1 MLLQN
6 NERLKERLDYVERR
20 IEQIR
25 SEGEVMSMDEFI
37 HLLNTANQR
46 RMTMLKEIGRVRAR
60 AIVKKRMEKPF
71 SSVEELEQ
79 IELTWKQIRNILR
92 ENHIL

>member
-20 IEQIR
+20 IEQVR

-37 HLLNTANQR
+37 HLLNTADQR

-60 AIVKKRMEKPF
+60 AIIQKRQEKPF

-79 IELTWKQIRNILR
+79 IELTWKQIQNILR
-92 ENHIL
+92 DNHIL